1 MRDPILRI
9 GTAGWS
15 IPSIYADRVSPG
27 STHLERYGRRLKAV
41 EINSSFYR
49 PHRRATY
56 ERWAATVPADF
67 RFSVKVPKTVTHDQR
82 LAACDTLVDRFLE
95 DTAGLDCKLG
105 ALLVQLPPSL
115 KYEAGVVA
123 SFFRDF
129 RKRTKTDIVCEP
141 RHATWFTGEADELL
155 ATFRVARVAADPAVV
170 PAAAVP
176 GGWRDLV
183 YYRLHGSP
191 RMYFSNYDAPFL
203 AVLTDKLEHHREAG
217 ALGWCIFDNTAAS
230 FALGNAFTVS
240 GHIGQL
246 ERR

>member
-1 MRDPILRI
+1 MRNPILRV

-15 IPSIYADRVSPG
+15 VPSIYADQVPTG
-27 STHLERYGRRLKAV
+27 GAHLERYARRLNAV

-56 ERWAATVPADF
+56 ERWAASVPVDF
-67 RFSVKVPKTVTHDQR
+67 RFSVKVPKTVTHNQR

-95 DTAGLDCKLG
+95 ETAGLGRKLG

-123 SFFRDF
+123 TFFRDF
-129 RKRTKTDIVCEP
+129 RGRTETDIVCEP

-155 ATFRVARVAADPAVV
+155 AMFRVARVAADPALV

-176 GGWRDLV
+176 GGWRGLV

-191 RMYFSNYDAPFL
+191 RMYFSNYDAPIL
-203 AVLTDKLEHHREAG
+203 ATLADKLKHHG
-217 ALGWCIFDNTAAS
+217 AASGRGWCIFDNTAAS
-230 FALGNAFTVS
+230 CALGNALTVS
-240 GHIGQL
+240 GHVGQL
-246 ERR
+246 ERM